1 MYGKH
6 EDPALK
12 ILEEIKSAM
21 DGRIQN
27 SLKPKASVAVE
38 KVEVEPEVPPMEEEG
53 QEVVSVEGG
62 EAPPSELTPEDMA
75 DLERIRSKLLG

>member
-1 MYGKH
+1 MYGKQ

-27 SLKPKASVAVE
+27 SLKPKASVAVKE
-38 KVEVEPEVPPMEEEG
+38 VEVAPEVPVEEG
-53 QEVVSVEGG
+53 VVAEGG
-62 EAPPSELTPEDMA
+62 EVPPSELTPEDMA